1 MKKALLLAGVASL
14 FATAANAEIKPYIG
28 LDGNYSTLDWAYDI
42 ENAVEDD
49 YQSVSLI
56 AGAKVVRNF
65 GLEAFYQLSGG
76 EKNSNFTTNDND
88 VAEGSKIHSRFT
100 AYGLDALGYLPLGC
114 EGKVELIAGAGVG
127 EYTFKIRKVC
137 YGTVKDHSTGY
148 RLNAG
153 VQYNIDENWS
163 LRGMYHHVYT
173 QKSWV
178 DAIDEF
184 SVGIRY
190 NF

>member
-28 LDGNYSTLDWAYDI
+28 LDGNYSSLDWAYDI

-76 EKNSNFTTNDND
+76 EKNSITPVQGEPEFF
-88 VAEGSKIHSRFT
+88 HSRFT

-127 EYTFKIRKVC
+127 EYTFKIRKVG
-137 YGTVKDHSTGY
+137 YGTFKDHSTGY

-153 VQYNIDENWS
+153 AQYNINENWS

-184 SVGIRY
+184 SVGVRY

>member
-28 LDGNYSTLDWAYDI
+28 LDGNYSSLDWARNI
-42 ENAVEDD
+42 ENFVEDD
-49 YQSVSLI
+49 YQSVSLV
-56 AGAKVVRNF
+56 AGAKLVRNF

-76 EKNSNFTTNDND
+76 EKNSISDRQQSAFY
-88 VAEGSKIHSRFT
+88 HSRFT

-127 EYTFKIRKVC
+127 EYTFKIR
-137 YGTVKDHSTGY
+137 TVGYRTFKDHSTGY

-153 VQYNIDENWS
+153 AQYNINENWS

-173 QKSWV
+173 QKSYV

>member
-28 LDGNYSTLDWAYDI
+28 LDGNYSSLDWAYNF
-42 ENAVEDD
+42 ENLVEDD
-49 YQSVSLI
+49 YQSVSLV

-76 EKNSNFTTNDND
+76 EKNSISDRQQSAFF
-88 VAEGSKIHSRFT
+88 HSRFT

-114 EGKVELIAGAGVG
+114 EGKVELIAGAGIG
-127 EYTFKIRKVC
+127 EYTFKIRRVD
-137 YGTVKDHSTGY
+137 YGSMKDHSTGY

-153 VQYNIDENWS
+153 AQYNINENWS

>member
-28 LDGNYSTLDWAYDI
+28 LDGNYSSLDWAYDI
-42 ENAVEDD
+42 ENSVEDD

-56 AGAKVVRNF
+56 AGAKLVRNF

-76 EKNSNFTTNDND
+76 EKNSSGTENEPEFY
-88 VAEGSKIHSRFT
+88 HSRFT

-127 EYTFKIRKVC
+127 EYTFKIRNVGN
-137 YGTVKDHSTGY
+137 GTVKDHSTGY

>member
-28 LDGNYSTLDWAYDI
+28 LDGNYSSLDWAYDI
-42 ENAVEDD
+42 ENSVEDD

-76 EKNSNFTTNDND
+76 EKNYGASDAIGGDNFY
-88 VAEGSKIHSRFT
+88 HSRFT

-127 EYTFKIRKVC
+127 EYTFKIRHVGN
-137 YGTVKDHSTGY
+137 GTMKDHSTGY

-173 QKSWV
+173 QKSEV